1 MHGAIAEMNR
11 MRGFE
16 FMQLLL
22 NNPLSPGALS
32 ATASLR
38 CPTSCMA
45 QASLW
50 TGSRS
55 HLLHAVVPKGEGDYG
70 AAVILNII
78 GYETV
83 RL

>member
-1 MHGAIAEMNR
+1 
-11 MRGFE
+11 
-16 FMQLLL
+16 MQLLL
-22 NNPLSPGALS
+22 FDPRPLASLFPALS

-45 QASLW
+45 QASLS
-50 TGSRS
+50 TGTRS

-70 AAVILNII
+70 AAVILINI